1 MTADAALLGRS
12 RGVLEELVAALPSR
26 PEEACIPELSPL
38 PGAELLSIPAQVN
51 YVGLGLSLKD
61 TGYRYS
67 GSQAVIL
74 RHLRMGY
81 LWDRVRVQ
89 GGAYGCFARYGRST
103 GAFTFASYRD
113 PNVENTLRVYRETA
127 DYLGNLSLSEAD
139 ITRAVVGAIG
149 DVDTY
154 MLPGAKGSAAFS
166 RWMAGESD
174 EERQRIREEI
184 LATRLS
190 DFHDFAPY
198 LARALEKAVP
208 CVLGGSDAEAVADAE
223 GWTKTRV
230 L

>member
-1 MTADAALLGRS
+1 M
-12 RGVLEELVAALPSR
+12 
-26 PEEACIPELSPL
+26 
-38 PGAELLSIPAQVN
+38 N
-51 YVGLGLSLKD
+51 YVGLGLSLNG
-61 TGYRYS
+61 TGYRYT
-67 GSQAVIL
+67 GAQAVIL

-81 LWDRVRVQ
+81 LWDQVRVQ
-89 GGAYGCFARYGRST
+89 GGAYGCFARYGRAT

-113 PNVENTLRVYRETA
+113 PNVENTLRVYRNTP

-139 ITRAVVGAIG
+139 VTRAIVGAIG

-154 MLPGAKGSAAFS
+154 MLPGAKGAAAFS
-166 RWMAGESD
+166 RWMAEESD

-198 LARALEKAVP
+198 LAEAMKKAVP
-208 CVLGGSDAEAVADAE
+208 CVLGGSDAEAVAVAE
-223 GWTKTRV
+223 GWTKTKV